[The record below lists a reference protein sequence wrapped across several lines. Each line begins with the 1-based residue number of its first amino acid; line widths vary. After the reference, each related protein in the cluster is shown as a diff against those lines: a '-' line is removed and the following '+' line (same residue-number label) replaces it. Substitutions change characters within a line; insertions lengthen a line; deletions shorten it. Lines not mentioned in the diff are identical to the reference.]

1 MYDIYK
7 ENVSEQHSIGWKKK
21 RKRRKKKIRSSNSC
35 TIYLENSIR
44 KGWKINDL
52 EEEEG
57 KRRGILK
64 SRGRCIQMKFNK
76 EKKTQENNNKIIVEC
91 HQKSIE

>member
-7 ENVSEQHSIGWKKK
+7 ENVSEQHSIGRKKK

-35 TIYLENSIR
+35 TIYLENRFR
-44 KGWKINDL
+44 KRGKINDF

-64 SRGRCIQMKFNK
+64 SRGQCIQMKFNK
-76 EKKTQENNNKIIVEC
+76 EKTDKKERKNNKIIVERN
-91 HQKSIE
+91 QK